1 MLQSK
6 TLRNER
12 MRSSRIKQNRGM
24 YCVDRERT
32 EYDIR
37 CILCLLLGHMVQVAF
52 PVIVIGVEIVTLG
65 RGIVSVAVWLR
76 CRVSWLRA
84 LFSIVSL
91 FSTCVAGN
99 TRTIGEILVPC
110 MKILIWT
117 SVIGRGSACP
127 I

>member
-12 MRSSRIKQNRGM
+12 MRSSRIKQNRGR

-52 PVIVIGVEIVTLG
+52 PVIVIGVEVVTLG

-76 CRVSWLRA
+76 C
-84 LFSIVSL
+84 
-91 FSTCVAGN
+91 
-99 TRTIGEILVPC
+99 
-110 MKILIWT
+110 
-117 SVIGRGSACP
+117 
-127 I
+127 